1 MQQDTL
7 LTAGQQLTAS
17 PQLTANESPD
27 AETVI
32 IDTGCANLSSVR
44 FAFERLG
51 AKVLVTDD
59 KAKIKAAKRV
69 VLPGVGTAGAAM
81 ASLHEKGLVELIQGL
96 TQPVLGVCLGM
107 QMLAAISKER
117 GGKGQDCECLGI
129 IPTDICELDTQLLK
143 AESLPLPHMGWN
155 QLKLTTNSQGANSP
169 NVHPLFADIEDG
181 SYVYFVHSYRAPLS
195 EFTLAECTYG
205 EGFSAAIGKG
215 NFMGVQFHPEKSAA
229 VGAQILRNF
238 LQMDELQ
245 MNEALMTEALMNKAL
260 QSSSADGQ
268 AGVKKADQ

>member
-1 MQQDTL
+1 MQQDS
-7 LTAGQQLTAS
+7 QQSKLA
-17 PQLTANESPD
+17 QLSANELQDTDLTNNSAD
-27 AETVI
+27 TVISDVAETVI
-32 IDTGCANLSSVR
+32 IDTGCANLNSVR

-117 GGKGQDCECLGI
+117 GGKGQDCQCLGI

-155 QLKLTTNSQGANSP
+155 QLNVSNSP
-169 NVHPLFADIEDG
+169 NVHPLFAGIEDG

-205 EGFSAAIGKG
+205 EAFSAAIGKD

-238 LQMDELQ
+238 LQMDEVLL
-245 MNEALMTEALMNKAL
+245 NA
-260 QSSSADGQ
+260 S
-268 AGVKKADQ
+268 KKDAVSDSTDIKRVTDE